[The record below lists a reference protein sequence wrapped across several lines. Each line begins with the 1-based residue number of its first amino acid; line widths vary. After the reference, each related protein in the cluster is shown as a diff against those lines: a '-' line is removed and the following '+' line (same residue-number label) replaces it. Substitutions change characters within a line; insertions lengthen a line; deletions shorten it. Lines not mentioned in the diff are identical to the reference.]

1 MSNSTK
7 VENNENNRE
16 KLAEEILEEFVED
29 VQAADAEKV
38 KKEWPDLHHT
48 YKKACRALDVE
59 EDDEN
64 FQTDWKVM
72 NES

>member
-1 MSNSTK
+1 MPVNHK
-7 VENNENNRE
+7 WGVYLMAANHDWHVV
-16 KLAEEILEEFVED
+16 AEQILEEFVED

-59 EDDEN
+59 EDD
-64 FQTDWKVM
+64 
-72 NES
+72 

>member
-1 MSNSTK
+1 MAVNHNWH
-7 VENNENNRE
+7 VV
-16 KLAEEILEEFVED
+16 AEQILEEFVED

-59 EDDEN
+59 EDD
-64 FQTDWKVM
+64 
-72 NES
+72 